1 MIAIASSWRN
11 IQILLESK
19 ENVNLTVLLE
29 SFVND
34 KHFQKL
40 YMNMVQYIFRKIE
53 VSFDKWVPNVNEQV
67 RSQNAN
73 ATPILINVARKDYQ
87 ASIKSNFPIDVAI
100 NGELIS
106 TPEAIIT
113 PSFLLNQP

>member
-1 MIAIASSWRN
+1 MIAIANSWRD
-11 IQILLESK
+11 IQILQNPK
-19 ENVNLTVLLE
+19 ENVNITVLLE

-34 KHFQKL
+34 EHFKQL
-40 YMNMVQYIFRKIE
+40 YMNMVKCIFRKIE
-53 VSFDKWVPNVNEQV
+53 VFFDKWVPNVN
-67 RSQNAN
+67 AN
-73 ATPILINVARKDYQ
+73 TTPILINVARKDYQ